1 MQSFIVRIYR
11 TAGEDQR
18 RIVGV
23 VEKPGV
29 EGKQAFTQYDELWDI
44 LSRQAGKGRGNTGKA
59 VRKIKNNEA
68 R

>member
-11 TAGEDQR
+11 TAGDDQR

-29 EGKQAFTQYDELWDI
+29 EGKQAFTQYDELWEI
-44 LSRQAGKGRGNTGKA
+44 LNRQGKKA
-59 VRKIKNNEA
+59 VGSADTRVKKKKSAGA